1 MPISEVTTVNDGIM
15 NLEIG
20 TWADTE
26 KNNNEV
32 YIMEKF
38 DYWYWNKVFTPEEV
52 TQINTTIEQN
62 YHEDEPSNL
71 GAHRNGKPLKTSRVK
86 LVYYKHLQ
94 SFFDNFTDYWQDTL
108 NHKFG
113 IDFYPLRSVDVLHHN
128 TYSAETKSSYD
139 WHDDTTESPNVDMK
153 MTMLINLSENSF
165 TGGEFELDKGGRQ
178 YQVTELKEAGNVIMF
193 KSHINHRV
201 LPVLTGERKTL
212 SAFIYGPRWR

>member
-62 YHEDEPSNL
+62 YHKDEPSNL
-71 GAHRNGKPLKTSRVK
+71 GAQRNKKPLKTSRVK
-86 LVYYKHLQ
+86 LVYYKHLK
-94 SFFDNFTDYWQDTL
+94 SFFDKFTDDWQDTL

-113 IDFYPLRSVDVLHHN
+113 IDFYPIRSVHALHHN
-128 TYSAETKSSYD
+128 TYSSETKSSYD
-139 WHDDTTESPNVDMK
+139 WHYDTTESPNVDIK
-153 MTMLINLSENSF
+153 MTMLINLSENLF
-165 TGGEFELDKGGRQ
+165 TGGQ
-178 YQVTELKEAGNVIMF
+178 
-193 KSHINHRV
+193 
-201 LPVLTGERKTL
+201 
-212 SAFIYGPRWR
+212 